1 MYVIAILLCVCI
13 SVSGSGGSV
22 PRMVARLRR
31 GGFSEEL
38 AWLEAYLADEASD
51 RAMDGRMM

>member
-1 MYVIAILLCVCI
+1 MCI